1 MLSESVTI
9 RSSLGMIAVD
19 AIAATETRAAPAS
32 GSEASDMRRHQRVR
46 VALLGR
52 YMLADRREY
61 PCQTV
66 DMSPGG
72 VRLTC
77 AVVGAVGERVVLY
90 LEHIG
95 RIEGAIVRQT
105 GDGFAVQLSATPRKR
120 DKIASQLT
128 WLANRELLG
137 LPEGRTHERL
147 VPDQTAVTLRLER
160 GREIKARIIDI
171 SLSGVAI
178 SCPATPPMDT
188 IITVGNTPGRL
199 VRYFEGGFGVQFL
212 LPVSPDRFHAGMTL

>member
-1 MLSESVTI
+1 VPNPA
-9 RSSLGMIAVD
+9 RGAAD
-19 AIAATETRAAPAS
+19 A
-32 GSEASDMRRHQRVR
+32 RRHQRVR
-46 VALLGR
+46 VSVLGR

-77 AVVGAVGERVVLY
+77 AVGGEIGERVVLY

-95 RIEGAIVRQT
+95 RIEGILVRHCP
-105 GDGFAVQLSATPRKR
+105 DGFAVQLNATPRKR

-128 WLANRELLG
+128 WLANREILG
-137 LPEGRTHERL
+137 LPEGRSHERL
-147 VPDQTAVTLRLER
+147 VPTQTAVILRVEG
-160 GREIKARIIDI
+160 GREIRARLIDI
-171 SLSGVAI
+171 SMSGVAI
-178 SCPATPPMDT
+178 ASPAALPLGAAV
-188 IITVGNTPGRL
+188 TVGNTPGRL

-212 LPVSPDRFHAGMTL
+212 LPLSPDRFHAGMTL

>member
-1 MLSESVTI
+1 
-9 RSSLGMIAVD
+9 MIAVD
-19 AIAATETRAAPAS
+19 ATAAADARPSRPPGSDAA
-32 GSEASDMRRHQRVR
+32 DQRRHQRVR
-46 VALLGR
+46 VAVLGR
-52 YMLADRREY
+52 YMLSDRREY

-77 AVVGAVGERVVLY
+77 AVVGEIGERVVLY

-95 RIEGAIVRQT
+95 RIEGTIARRI
-105 GDGFAVQLSATPRKR
+105 GEGFAVRLSATPRKR

-137 LPEGRTHERL
+137 LPESRTHERL
-147 VPDQTAVTLRLER
+147 VPNQTAVTLRLDG
-160 GREIKARIIDI
+160 GREIRARLIDI

-178 SCPATPPMDT
+178 DCPAKLPLGVPVL
-188 IITVGNTPGRL
+188 VGSTPGRL

-212 LPVSPDRFHAGMTL
+212 LPLSPDRFHAGMTL

>member
-1 MLSESVTI
+1 
-9 RSSLGMIAVD
+9 MIAVD
-19 AIAATETRAAPAS
+19 ATAWRDAAGAPSAGRNAA
-32 GSEASDMRRHQRVR
+32 DQRRHQRVR
-46 VALLGR
+46 VAVLGR

-77 AVVGAVGERVVLY
+77 AVVGEVGERVVLY

-95 RIEGAIVRQT
+95 RIEGIIARHST
-105 GDGFAVQLSATPRKR
+105 GGFAVQLSATPRKR

-128 WLANRELLG
+128 WLANREILG
-137 LPEGRTHERL
+137 LPEGRSHERL
-147 VPDQTAVTLRLER
+147 VPTQTAVVLRLDG
-160 GREIKARIIDI
+160 GREIHARLIDI
-171 SLSGVAI
+171 SMSGVAI
-178 SCPATPPMDT
+178 SSSVSLPLGAAV
-188 IITVGNTPGRL
+188 TVGSTPGRL

-212 LPVSPDRFHAGMTL
+212 LPLSPDRFHAGMTL

>member
-1 MLSESVTI
+1 
-9 RSSLGMIAVD
+9 MIAVEATAGTD
-19 AIAATETRAAPAS
+19 RHAVPPEPARGAA
-32 GSEASDMRRHQRVR
+32 DQRRHQRVR
-46 VALLGR
+46 VAVLGR

-77 AVVGAVGERVVLY
+77 AVPGAVGERVVLY

-95 RIEGAIVRQT
+95 RIEGVIARICT
-105 GDGFAVQLSATPRKR
+105 DGFAVQLNATPRKR
-120 DKIASQLT
+120 DKLASQLT
-128 WLANRELLG
+128 WLANREMLG
-137 LPEGRTHERL
+137 LPEGRSHERL
-147 VPDQTAVTLRLER
+147 VPTSTAVILRLEG

-171 SLSGVAI
+171 SMSGVAI
-178 SCPATPPMDT
+178 SCPVPLALGAAV
-188 IITVGNTPGRL
+188 TVGSTPGRL

-212 LPVSPDRFHAGMTL
+212 LPLSPDRFHAGMTL

>member
-1 MLSESVTI
+1 
-9 RSSLGMIAVD
+9 MIAVD
-19 AIAATETRAAPAS
+19 ATAGTDVSRAASRGRDA
-32 GSEASDMRRHQRVR
+32 ADQRRHQRVR
-46 VALLGR
+46 VAVLGR

-77 AVVGAVGERVVLY
+77 AVVGEVGERVVLY

-95 RIEGAIVRQT
+95 RIEGVIARHSE
-105 GDGFAVQLSATPRKR
+105 GGFAVQLNATPRKR

-128 WLANRELLG
+128 WLANREILG
-137 LPEGRTHERL
+137 LPEGRSHERL
-147 VPDQTAVTLRLER
+147 VPTHTAVTLRVES
-160 GREIKARIIDI
+160 GREIKARLIDI
-171 SLSGVAI
+171 SISGVAI
-178 SCPATPPMDT
+178 SSTATLPLGAAV
-188 IITVGNTPGRL
+188 TVGSTPGRL

-212 LPVSPDRFHAGMTL
+212 LPLSPDRFHAGMTL

>member
-1 MLSESVTI
+1 
-9 RSSLGMIAVD
+9 MIAVD

-171 SLSGVAI
+171 SPSGVAI
-178 SCPATPPMDT
+178 SCPATPAMGM